1 VTLRLGLA
9 GLRHPHLEYLL
20 SEIDRRP
27 GDVAIVALAEDDP
40 DIRETFGE
48 RLGVPAYADYR
59 EMLAREAL
67 DVAGVITVNGVR
79 GGVVADCLEA
89 GLHVIADKPL
99 CTTVADLERI
109 ESAWRASGRQMF
121 LLLDKRFYA
130 PTLAARDLIANG
142 ELGELALAWASGPHR
157 LRRATRPGWMFRHAD
172 YGGILNDLCIH
183 DIDLLLW
190 LSGARSGTVQGL
202 AGNIGHPDLPEFQ
215 DYGQVL
221 LRTDAG
227 LLATSEAH
235 WFSPEAAPYHGDYR
249 MVLTGTKGTAEL
261 RWVQNELHVATNVR
275 PPELRPLPPAGSV
288 VADAF
293 DAILAGSEPMVRTVE
308 ILTATRV
315 ALLAQTHANSGE
327 WLAWQ
332 AVE

>member
-20 SEIDRRP
+20 TEVSRRP
-27 GDVAIVALAEDDP
+27 GDVEIVALADD
-40 DIRETFGE
+40 DSEIRETFAQ
-48 RLGVPAYADYR
+48 RLGVTAYADYR
-59 EMLAREAL
+59 EMLGREEL
-67 DVAGVITVNGVR
+67 DAVGVITVNGVR
-79 GGVVADCLEA
+79 GAAVVDCLDEE
-89 GLHVIADKPL
+89 LHVIADKPL
-99 CTTVADLERI
+99 CTTPDDLERI
-109 ESAWRASGRQMF
+109 EAAWRRSGKQLSILF
-121 LLLDKRFYA
+121 DKRFYA
-130 PTLAARDLIANG
+130 PTLAAREVIRAG

-157 LRRATRPGWMFRHAD
+157 LRRATRPDWMFRHAS

-190 LSGARSGTVQGL
+190 LSGARSGQVQGL
-202 AGNIGHPDLPEFQ
+202 AGNLGHPDLPEFQ

-249 MVLTGTKGTAEL
+249 MVLTGTEGTAEL
-261 RWVQNELHVATNVR
+261 RWVQNELMVATNSR
-275 PPELRPLPPAGSV
+275 APEARPLPPTGSV
-288 VADAF
+288 VGDAF
-293 DAILAGSEPMVRTVE
+293 DAIINGTEPVVRTEE

-315 ALLAQTHANSGE
+315 ALLAQTTANSGE
-327 WLAWQ
+327 WMPWM
-332 AVE
+332 AVG